1 MKIVCGDYLK
11 VVEIGDYKFWD
22 LIKEIVVMFFKEKK
36 DVAEAKLFL
45 ETGNCSYEDSYKVA
59 KQINLI
65 RDELASIKIQ
75 RLDEIKENIISDTE
89 YLNNISP
96 IVTSFANLFITSNG
110 EDAFYE
116 MVKILCFSHFKKE
129 NIWIE

>member
-36 DVAEAKLFL
+36 DVAEAKLFF

-59 KQINLI
+59 KQINLV

-116 MVKILCFSHFKKE
+116 MVKILCFSYFKKE

>member
-1 MKIVCGDYLK
+1 M
-11 VVEIGDYKFWD
+11 
-22 LIKEIVVMFFKEKK
+22 
-36 DVAEAKLFL
+36 
-45 ETGNCSYEDSYKVA
+45 A

-116 MVKILCFSHFKKE
+116 MVKILCYSHFKKE